1 MHSDG
6 AHTGTRRSGWRRVMM
21 SFVLIVASVYG
32 LLVLAGLFL
41 ADRLMFLPQPSSY
54 ADDARIV
61 KLTSADGATLSAR
74 LDRNPA
80 ATFTILFSHGN
91 AEDMGQLDELFDGF
105 KRLGFSVAAYD
116 YSGYG
121 TSSGRPTARGAVAN
135 IEAVYDYLTR
145 SAGIAPERIIVWGRS
160 VGSGPSAHLAAT
172 RKVGGLVLE
181 SGFVSAF
188 RVMTRIRLLPFD
200 KFDNLRAVVALT
212 RPLLVIHGTED
223 EIIPFWHGRALY
235 ERASVPKMHLWV
247 ERAGHNDLAWVAGPA
262 YGETARA
269 FAAMIGKETHE
280 NK

>member
-1 MHSDG
+1 
-6 AHTGTRRSGWRRVMM
+6 M
-21 SFVLIVASVYG
+21 SLVVILASVYG

-41 ADRLMFLPQPSSY
+41 SDRMMFLPQPSSY
-54 ADDARIV
+54 VDDARIIKV
-61 KLTSADGATLSAR
+61 PSADGATLSVR
-74 LDRNPA
+74 LAVNPA
-80 ATFTILFSHGN
+80 ATYTVLFSHGN
-91 AEDMGQLDELFDGF
+91 AEDMGQLGDLFDGF
-105 KRLGFSVAAYD
+105 RTQGFSVAAYD

-121 TSSGRPTARGAVAN
+121 TSSGRPTAAGALAN

-145 SAGIAPERIIVWGRS
+145 VAGIPPERIVVWGRS

-200 KFDNLRAVVALT
+200 TFDNLRAVASLAC
-212 RPLLVIHGTED
+212 PLLVIHGTND

-235 ERASVPKMHLWV
+235 EAATSPKMHLWV

-262 YGETARA
+262 YWEAART
-269 FAAMIGKETHE
+269 FAAMIGKESHE